1 MGSSGVVV
9 SASPLSCIC
18 WDSHHHSRILL
29 PSSCMGILQSPH
41 FEHSIQQQLLNSNLF
56 NRLWKSQLFSSA
68 AAGDWVLRSSRQ
80 SPSCTSCSY
89 IIVPRR
95 ERKRKT
101 RTTTSSTRRRRAAC
115 FSSACAT
122 SGSQGRNEDGGAND
136 DLAECVEIAA
146 DGTRYLHVM
155 ASSMHNVDHG
165 SIIGLSCVPITQLP
179 PSAVNLEFPLF
190 LNGLA
195 SMPVQIAVQK
205 GGLPHALE
213 ELGNLNSLDVE
224 KVYVHSLDNDKT
236 GGEFLVHDERL
247 GKRFHVKST
256 FPQALAIALRYRQPF
271 LLKRDTLLSANK
283 DFVDR
288 MIINPLAREQDGDVE
303 LLLEISERMCSIF
316 TTQSRLQAALAHSV
330 EAEEYEEAVWRKQE
344 LIAYDKQMDVDFLQV
359 LQQLRSLYL
368 ERMGIFFKL

>member
-155 ASSMHNVDHG
+155 ASSMHNVD
-165 SIIGLSCVPITQLP
+165 
-179 PSAVNLEFPLF
+179 
-190 LNGLA
+190 
-195 SMPVQIAVQK
+195 
-205 GGLPHALE
+205 HALE

>member
-1 MGSSGVVV
+1 MCSVERGLKREMGSSGVVV

-115 FSSACAT
+115 FSSACAA

-165 SIIGLSCVPITQLP
+165 EFHVVSLCFFLQLNAEMQGLWVLCSLGGLLVAHLLP
-179 PSAVNLEFPLF
+179 P
-190 LNGLA
+190 
-195 SMPVQIAVQK
+195 K
-205 GGLPHALE
+205 
-213 ELGNLNSLDVE
+213 
-224 KVYVHSLDNDKT
+224 
-236 GGEFLVHDERL
+236 RL
-247 GKRFHVKST
+247 GSK
-256 FPQALAIALRYRQPF
+256 LR
-271 LLKRDTLLSANK
+271 L
-283 DFVDR
+283 
-288 MIINPLAREQDGDVE
+288 M
-303 LLLEISERMCSIF
+303 
-316 TTQSRLQAALAHSV
+316 
-330 EAEEYEEAVWRKQE
+330 
-344 LIAYDKQMDVDFLQV
+344 
-359 LQQLRSLYL
+359 LQQGFCIMQLVVGCCCCTLQ
-368 ERMGIFFKL
+368 